1 MKAHCVGHGWGG
13 LHLELHGLLVQPQ
26 GGHQGI
32 ATPKARDVEMQA
44 VMHLHMGINDKLEQK
59 QSSHAQRSVTPRK
72 VLVWEGGRRWK
83 EQQQQ

>member
-1 MKAHCVGHGWGG
+1 MKAHSVGHGWGG

-44 VMHLHMGINDKLEQK
+44 VMHLHMGIKDKM
-59 QSSHAQRSVTPRK
+59 
-72 VLVWEGGRRWK
+72 
-83 EQQQQ
+83 